1 MIIISLI
8 ISVASIAISI
18 ASINNLNKAEKMLD
32 EYRKRTEETEKMLKK
47 QDDDVN
53 PSTDILA
60 RKNVNIRELMDKLL
74 RGEDIE

>member
-18 ASINNLNKAEKMLD
+18 ASINNLSKAEKMLD
-32 EYRKRTEETEKMLKK
+32 EYRKRTEETQKMLRK